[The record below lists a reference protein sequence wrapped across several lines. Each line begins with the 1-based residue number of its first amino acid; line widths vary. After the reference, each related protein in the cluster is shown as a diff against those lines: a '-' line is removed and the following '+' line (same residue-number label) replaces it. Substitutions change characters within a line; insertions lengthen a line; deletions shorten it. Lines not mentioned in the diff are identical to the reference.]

1 MAGHTPLTTRI
12 GPVRAGPR
20 RGPRTRRPP
29 LTRRGGPAA
38 RALVVHDGHG
48 DVVSVIRDVSNRP
61 HFNVRTHTRAR
72 APLAVSPRRA
82 QQPRPAQ
89 RRGRPRLAQEASS
102 VQEASPLAPP
112 SYLALEPRARRP
124 VREPPAPV
132 APAEPPAGG
141 PLPPTENEPQHP
153 GLDGWPLDVLSR
165 LIARDPQDII
175 LIAPDHLAPADLVDR
190 LDDALESTAAHPG
203 PACVLHRCRSLAD
216 LRARVAASPRAD
228 GSGRTA
234 VGAPDAAA
242 DQRTVGNGLAAAQRA
257 AAPRHVLV
265 VMDDDPVES
274 GLPRAARAT
283 ARDLGVPALIVLTAR
298 GWEELEDLG
307 GAPLLLPGTASVD
320 ARPCPGS
327 TEIMDYLRAAAR
339 RLEQYHEVT
348 IPEPTIAAAA
358 LADPPEGEQDQPRF
372 GEGLLDLWACRGAIL
387 GRPRILP
394 PQEDDARPETAA
406 PDVEQL
412 FAALSATVLGQ
423 EEACRAVAT
432 QVALG
437 ASGLRLVRDRPRSA
451 LLLAGG
457 TGTGKT
463 LLARTLA
470 EQVGSGPEPLIRV
483 DMGSLTSDHLG
494 SALLGSPPGY
504 VGSTSRGGWLTTRIE
519 ASPHAVL
526 LLDEVDK
533 ASPVLRDA
541 LLLELLGNGTLTD
554 YSGRTVDASGLHV
567 VLTANT
573 GAEALTRTTTG
584 FGDGHDRRHNAEAQ
598 VRRLLPPEVFNRL
611 DALVLMAGLDRP
623 RMAAVLDS
631 VLADLSQVVGAAG
644 YELEVGARVR
654 ERLLVEALTRPD
666 GARRLQRTVEQSL
679 AAPLLGRPTGSYRAV
694 VHDGAIAVDPR
705 IAVGPPGERA
715 APASS
720 R

>member
-1 MAGHTPLTTRI
+1 M
-12 GPVRAGPR
+12 
-20 RGPRTRRPP
+20 
-29 LTRRGGPAA
+29 
-38 RALVVHDGHG
+38 HDGHG
-48 DVVSVIRDVSNRP
+48 DVVSVICDVSNRP
-61 HFNVRTHTRAR
+61 HFNVHTHTRAR

-132 APAEPPAGG
+132 APTPPPAGG
-141 PLPPTENEPQHP
+141 PLPPTENEPRHP

-190 LDDALESTAAHPG
+190 LDDALESTAARTG
-203 PACVLHRCRSLAD
+203 PACVLHRCQSLAD
-216 LRARVAASPRAD
+216 LRARAAISPRAN
-228 GSGRTA
+228 GSGRTG
-234 VGAPDAAA
+234 VGAPDTAA
-242 DQRTVGNGLAAAQRA
+242 DQRTAVGWRTDQRA
-257 AAPRHVLV
+257 AAPRHGLV
-265 VMDDDPVES
+265 VLDDDPVET
-274 GLPRAARAT
+274 GQTRAARAA
-283 ARDLGVPALIVLTAR
+283 ARDLGVPALIVLTGR

-307 GAPLLLPGTASVD
+307 GASLLLPGTVAVD
-320 ARPCPGS
+320 ARPSPGS
-327 TEIMDYLRAAAR
+327 AEILDYLRAAAR

-358 LADPPEGEQDQPRF
+358 SAVPSEGEQDQPRF

-394 PQEDDARPETAA
+394 PQADDARPEAA
-406 PDVEQL
+406 GPDVEQL
-412 FAALSATVLGQ
+412 FTALSSTVLGQ

-437 ASGLRLVRDRPRSA
+437 ASGLRLVRNRPRSA

-470 EQVGSGPEPLIRV
+470 EQVGRGPEPLIRV

-573 GAEALTRTTTG
+573 GAEALTRTAIG

-623 RMAAVLDS
+623 RMSAVLDS

-654 ERLLVEALTRPD
+654 EQLLAEALTRPD

-679 AAPLLGRPTGSYRAV
+679 AAPLLGRSAGNYRAV
-694 VHDGAIAVDPR
+694 VHDGAIVVDPR
-705 IAVGPPGERA
+705 IAVGTPEERA

>member
-1 MAGHTPLTTRI
+1 MASHGRAHPLDDSNR
-12 GPVRAGPR
+12 PR
-20 RGPRTRRPP
+20 P
-29 LTRRGGPAA
+29 GGSAA
-38 RALVVHDGHG
+38 RALVAYDGHG

-61 HFNVRTHTRAR
+61 HFNVHTHAR

-82 QQPRPAQ
+82 RQPRPAQ
-89 RRGRPRLAQEASS
+89 RRGRPRPA
-102 VQEASPLAPP
+102 QEASPLAPP

-124 VREPPAPV
+124 VREPPAPA
-132 APAEPPAGG
+132 APAAPPAGG
-141 PLPPTENEPQHP
+141 PPPTENKSRHP

-216 LRARVAASPRAD
+216 LRARAAGD

-234 VGAPDAAA
+234 VGAPD
-242 DQRTVGNGLAAAQRA
+242 TAAAQRA

-274 GLPRAARAT
+274 GLPRAARAA
-283 ARDLGVPALIVLTAR
+283 ARDLGVPALIVLTGR

-307 GAPLLLPGTASVD
+307 GASLLLPGTVAVD
-320 ARPCPGS
+320 ARPSPGS
-327 TEIMDYLRAAAR
+327 AEILEYLRAAAR

-358 LADPPEGEQDQPRF
+358 SAIPSEGEQDQPRF

-394 PQEDDARPETAA
+394 PQADDARPETAG

-412 FAALSATVLGQ
+412 FTALSSTVLGQ

-437 ASGLRLVRDRPRSA
+437 ASGLRLVRNRPRSA
-451 LLLAGG
+451 LLLAGS

-470 EQVGSGPEPLIRV
+470 EQVGRGPEPLIRV

-573 GAEALTRTTTG
+573 GAEALTRTATG

-623 RMAAVLDS
+623 RMSAVLDS

-644 YELEVGARVR
+644 YELEVGVQVR
-654 ERLLVEALTRPD
+654 ERLLAEALTRPD

-679 AAPLLGRPTGSYRAV
+679 AAPLLGRPAGAYRAI
-694 VHDGAIAVDPR
+694 VHDDAIAVSPPEDPS
-705 IAVGPPGERA
+705 APAKPSAPADPSASSAPAAPPAQTLARTRRRSTRRGRA
-715 APASS
+715 APRRRRRLAEE
-720 R
+720 

>member
-1 MAGHTPLTTRI
+1 M
-12 GPVRAGPR
+12 
-20 RGPRTRRPP
+20 
-29 LTRRGGPAA
+29 
-38 RALVVHDGHG
+38 HDGHG
-48 DVVSVIRDVSNRP
+48 DVVSVIHDVSNRP
-61 HFNVRTHTRAR
+61 HFNVHTHAR

-82 QQPRPAQ
+82 QP
-89 RRGRPRLAQEASS
+89 PRLAQRWERQRPAQESS
-102 VQEASPLAPP
+102 LAQKSFPLAPP
-112 SYLALEPRARRP
+112 SYLAQEPRTRP
-124 VREPPAPV
+124 VREPPAT
-132 APAEPPAGG
+132 AAPPAGG
-141 PLPPTENEPQHP
+141 PPPTENKSRHP

-190 LDDALESTAAHPG
+190 LDDALKSAAAHPG

-216 LRARVAASPRAD
+216 LRARAAGD

-234 VGAPDAAA
+234 VGAPD
-242 DQRTVGNGLAAAQRA
+242 TAAAQRA

-274 GLPRAARAT
+274 GLPRAARAA
-283 ARDLGVPALIVLTAR
+283 ARDLGVPALIVLTGR

-307 GAPLLLPGTASVD
+307 GASLLLPGTVAVD
-320 ARPCPGS
+320 ARPSPGS
-327 TEIMDYLRAAAR
+327 AEILEYLRAAAR

-358 LADPPEGEQDQPRF
+358 SAVPSEGEQDQPRF

-394 PQEDDARPETAA
+394 PQTDDARPETAG

-412 FAALSATVLGQ
+412 FTALSSTVLGQ

-437 ASGLRLVRDRPRSA
+437 ASGLRLVRNRPRSA

-470 EQVGSGPEPLIRV
+470 EQVGRGPEPLIRV

-573 GAEALTRTTTG
+573 GAKALTRTATG

-623 RMAAVLDS
+623 RMSALLDS

-644 YELEVGARVR
+644 YELEVGVQVR
-654 ERLLVEALTRPD
+654 ERLLAEALTRPD

-679 AAPLLGRPTGSYRAV
+679 AAPLLGRPAGSYRAV

>member
-1 MAGHTPLTTRI
+1 MGEAAPCAGVI
-12 GPVRAGPR
+12 PR
-20 RGPRTRRPP
+20 EK
-29 LTRRGGPAA
+29 
-38 RALVVHDGHG
+38 
-48 DVVSVIRDVSNRP
+48 S
-61 HFNVRTHTRAR
+61 F
-72 APLAVSPRRA
+72 
-82 QQPRPAQ
+82 
-89 RRGRPRLAQEASS
+89 
-102 VQEASPLAPP
+102 PLAPP

-132 APAEPPAGG
+132 APAAPTAGG
-141 PLPPTENEPQHP
+141 PLPPAENESRHP

-216 LRARVAASPRAD
+216 LRARVATSPRAA

-234 VGAPDAAA
+234 VGAPD
-242 DQRTVGNGLAAAQRA
+242 TAAAQRA

-265 VMDDDPVES
+265 VMDDESVES
-274 GLPRAARAT
+274 GLPRAARAA
-283 ARDLGVPALIVLTAR
+283 ARDLGVPALIVLTGR

-307 GAPLLLPGTASVD
+307 GASLLLPGTVAVD
-320 ARPCPGS
+320 ARPSPGS
-327 TEIMDYLRAAAR
+327 AEILEYLRAAAR

-358 LADPPEGEQDQPRF
+358 SAVPSEGEQDQPRF

-394 PQEDDARPETAA
+394 PQTDDARPETAG

-412 FAALSATVLGQ
+412 FTALSSTVLGQ

-437 ASGLRLVRDRPRSA
+437 ASGLRLVRNRPRSA

-470 EQVGSGPEPLIRV
+470 EQVGRGPEPLIRV

-573 GAEALTRTTTG
+573 GAKALTRTATG

-623 RMAAVLDS
+623 RMSALLDS

-644 YELEVGARVR
+644 YELEVGVQVR
-654 ERLLVEALTRPD
+654 ERLLAEALTRPD

>member
-1 MAGHTPLTTRI
+1 M
-12 GPVRAGPR
+12 
-20 RGPRTRRPP
+20 
-29 LTRRGGPAA
+29 
-38 RALVVHDGHG
+38 
-48 DVVSVIRDVSNRP
+48 SVIRDVSNRP
-61 HFNVRTHTRAR
+61 HFNVHTHTRAR

-190 LDDALESTAAHPG
+190 LDDALESTAARTG
-203 PACVLHRCRSLAD
+203 PACVLHRCQSLAD
-216 LRARVAASPRAD
+216 LRARAAISPRAN
-228 GSGRTA
+228 GSGRTG
-234 VGAPDAAA
+234 VGAPDTAA
-242 DQRTVGNGLAAAQRA
+242 DQRTAVGWRTDQRA

-274 GLPRAARAT
+274 GLPRAARAA
-283 ARDLGVPALIVLTAR
+283 ARDLGVPALIVLTGR

-307 GAPLLLPGTASVD
+307 GASLLLPGTVAVD
-320 ARPCPGS
+320 ARPSPGS
-327 TEIMDYLRAAAR
+327 AEILDYLRAAAR

-358 LADPPEGEQDQPRF
+358 SAVPSEGEQDQPRF

-394 PQEDDARPETAA
+394 PQADDARPETAG

-412 FAALSATVLGQ
+412 FTALSSTVLGQ

-437 ASGLRLVRDRPRSA
+437 ASGLRLVRNRPRSA

-470 EQVGSGPEPLIRV
+470 EQVGRGPEPLIRV

-573 GAEALTRTTTG
+573 GAEALTRTATG

>member
-1 MAGHTPLTTRI
+1 M
-12 GPVRAGPR
+12 
-20 RGPRTRRPP
+20 
-29 LTRRGGPAA
+29 
-38 RALVVHDGHG
+38 
-48 DVVSVIRDVSNRP
+48 SVICDVSNRP
-61 HFNVRTHTRAR
+61 HFNVHTHTRAR

-132 APAEPPAGG
+132 APTPPPAGG
-141 PLPPTENEPQHP
+141 PLPPTENEPRHP

-190 LDDALESTAAHPG
+190 LDDALESTAARTG
-203 PACVLHRCRSLAD
+203 PACVLHRCQSLAD
-216 LRARVAASPRAD
+216 LRARAAISPRAN
-228 GSGRTA
+228 GSGRTG
-234 VGAPDAAA
+234 VGAPDTAA
-242 DQRTVGNGLAAAQRA
+242 DQRTAVGWRTDQRT

-274 GLPRAARAT
+274 GLPRAARAA
-283 ARDLGVPALIVLTAR
+283 ARDLGVPALIVLTGR

-307 GAPLLLPGTASVD
+307 GASLLLPGTVAVD
-320 ARPCPGS
+320 ARPSPGS
-327 TEIMDYLRAAAR
+327 AEILDYLRAAAR

-358 LADPPEGEQDQPRF
+358 SAVPSEGEQDQPRF

-394 PQEDDARPETAA
+394 PQADDARPEAA
-406 PDVEQL
+406 GPDVEQL
-412 FAALSATVLGQ
+412 FTALSSTVLGQ

-437 ASGLRLVRDRPRSA
+437 ASGLRLVRNRPRSA

-470 EQVGSGPEPLIRV
+470 EQVGRGPEPLIRV
-483 DMGSLTSDHLG
+483 DMGPLTSDHLG

-623 RMAAVLDS
+623 RMSAVLDS

-654 ERLLVEALTRPD
+654 EQLLAEALTRPD

-679 AAPLLGRPTGSYRAV
+679 AAPLLGRSAGNYRAV
-694 VHDGAIAVDPR
+694 VHDGAIVVDPR
-705 IAVGPPGERA
+705 IAVGTPEERA

>member
-1 MAGHTPLTTRI
+1 M
-12 GPVRAGPR
+12 
-20 RGPRTRRPP
+20 
-29 LTRRGGPAA
+29 
-38 RALVVHDGHG
+38 
-48 DVVSVIRDVSNRP
+48 SVIHDVSNRP
-61 HFNVRTHTRAR
+61 HFNVHTHAR

-82 QQPRPAQ
+82 QP
-89 RRGRPRLAQEASS
+89 PRLAQRWERQRPAQESS
-102 VQEASPLAPP
+102 LAQKSFPLAPP
-112 SYLALEPRARRP
+112 SYLAQEPRTRP
-124 VREPPAPV
+124 VREPPAT
-132 APAEPPAGG
+132 AAPPAGG
-141 PLPPTENEPQHP
+141 PPPTENKSRHP

-190 LDDALESTAAHPG
+190 LDDALKSAAAHPG

-216 LRARVAASPRAD
+216 LRARAAGD

-234 VGAPDAAA
+234 VGAPD
-242 DQRTVGNGLAAAQRA
+242 TAAAQRA

-274 GLPRAARAT
+274 GLPRAARAA
-283 ARDLGVPALIVLTAR
+283 ARDLGVPALIVLTGR

-307 GAPLLLPGTASVD
+307 GASLLLPGTVAVD
-320 ARPCPGS
+320 ARPSPGS
-327 TEIMDYLRAAAR
+327 AEILEYLRAAAR

-358 LADPPEGEQDQPRF
+358 SAVPSEGEQDQPRF

-394 PQEDDARPETAA
+394 PQTDDARPETAG

-412 FAALSATVLGQ
+412 FTALSSTVLGQ

-437 ASGLRLVRDRPRSA
+437 ASGLRLVRNRPRSA

-470 EQVGSGPEPLIRV
+470 EQVGRGPEPLIRV

-573 GAEALTRTTTG
+573 GAKALTRTATG

-623 RMAAVLDS
+623 RMSALLDS

-644 YELEVGARVR
+644 YELEVGVQVR
-654 ERLLVEALTRPD
+654 ERLLAEALTRPD

-679 AAPLLGRPTGSYRAV
+679 AAPLLGRPAGSYRAV

>member
-1 MAGHTPLTTRI
+1 M
-12 GPVRAGPR
+12 
-20 RGPRTRRPP
+20 
-29 LTRRGGPAA
+29 
-38 RALVVHDGHG
+38 HDGHG

-61 HFNVRTHTRAR
+61 HFNVHTRTHTRAR

-89 RRGRPRLAQEASS
+89 RRGRPRLAQKASS

-132 APAEPPAGG
+132 APAAPPAGG
-141 PLPPTENEPQHP
+141 PLPPAENESRHP

-190 LDDALESTAAHPG
+190 LDDALKSTAAHPG

-216 LRARVAASPRAD
+216 LRARASIGP
-228 GSGRTA
+228 GTA
-234 VGAPDAAA
+234 GDV
-242 DQRTVGNGLAAAQRA
+242 RA

-274 GLPRAARAT
+274 GLPRAARAA
-283 ARDLGVPALIVLTAR
+283 ARDLGVPALIVLTGR

-307 GAPLLLPGTASVD
+307 GASLLLPGTVAVD
-320 ARPCPGS
+320 ARPSPGS
-327 TEIMDYLRAAAR
+327 AEILEYLRAAAR

-358 LADPPEGEQDQPRF
+358 SAVPPEGEQDQPRF

-394 PQEDDARPETAA
+394 PQADDARPETAG

-412 FAALSATVLGQ
+412 FTALSSTVLGQ

-437 ASGLRLVRDRPRSA
+437 ASGLRLVRNRPRSA

-470 EQVGSGPEPLIRV
+470 EQVGRGPEPLIRV

-573 GAEALTRTTTG
+573 GAEALTRTAAG

-623 RMAAVLDS
+623 RMAAVLGS
-631 VLADLSQVVGAAG
+631 VLAELSQVVGAAG

-654 ERLLVEALTRPD
+654 ERLLAEALTRPD

-679 AAPLLGRPTGSYRAV
+679 AAPLLGRPAGSYRAV

-705 IAVGPPGERA
+705 IAVGSPGERA

>member
-1 MAGHTPLTTRI
+1 M
-12 GPVRAGPR
+12 
-20 RGPRTRRPP
+20 
-29 LTRRGGPAA
+29 
-38 RALVVHDGHG
+38 HDGHG
-48 DVVSVIRDVSNRP
+48 DVVSVIYSVSNRL
-61 HFNVRTHTRAR
+61 HFNNVHTYARVR

-82 QQPRPAQ
+82 QP
-89 RRGRPRLAQEASS
+89 PRLAQRWERQRPAQESS
-102 VQEASPLAPP
+102 LAQKSFPLAPP
-112 SYLALEPRARRP
+112 SYLAQEPRTRP
-124 VREPPAPV
+124 VREPPAT
-132 APAEPPAGG
+132 AAPPAGG
-141 PLPPTENEPQHP
+141 PPPTENKSRHP

-190 LDDALESTAAHPG
+190 LDDALKSAAAHPG

-216 LRARVAASPRAD
+216 LRARAAGD

-274 GLPRAARAT
+274 GLPRAARAA
-283 ARDLGVPALIVLTAR
+283 ARDLGVPALIVLTGR

-307 GAPLLLPGTASVD
+307 GASLLLPGTVAVD
-320 ARPCPGS
+320 ARPSPGS
-327 TEIMDYLRAAAR
+327 AEILEYLRAAAR

-358 LADPPEGEQDQPRF
+358 SAVPSEGEQDQPRF

-394 PQEDDARPETAA
+394 PQTDDARPETAG

-412 FAALSATVLGQ
+412 FTALSSTVLGQ

-437 ASGLRLVRDRPRSA
+437 ASGLRLVRNRPRSA

-470 EQVGSGPEPLIRV
+470 EQVGRGPEPLIRV

-573 GAEALTRTTTG
+573 GAKALTRTATG

-623 RMAAVLDS
+623 RMSALLDS

>member
-1 MAGHTPLTTRI
+1 MVWHRMAGHTPLTTRTAPS
-12 GPVRAGPR
+12 GRDPAGRAPR
-20 RGPRTRRPP
+20 R
-29 LTRRGGPAA
+29 A
-38 RALVVHDGHG
+38 ALVVHDGHG
-48 DVVSVIRDVSNRP
+48 DVVSVIYSVSNRL
-61 HFNVRTHTRAR
+61 HFNNVHTYARVR

-82 QQPRPAQ
+82 QPPR
-89 RRGRPRLAQEASS
+89 
-102 VQEASPLAPP
+102 LAPP
-112 SYLALEPRARRP
+112 SYLMQGSRAQKP
-124 VREPPAPV
+124 VREPPATP
-132 APAEPPAGG
+132 APCAGA
-141 PLPPTENEPQHP
+141 PLPPENQSRHP
-153 GLDGWPLDVLSR
+153 DLDGWPLEVLSR
-165 LIARDPQDII
+165 LIARDPQDTI
-175 LIAPDHLAPADLVDR
+175 LITPDHLAPDDLIDR
-190 LDDALESTAAHPG
+190 LDDALENTAPPADRPAHR
-203 PACVLHRCRSLAD
+203 ACVLHRCRSLTD
-216 LRARVAASPRAD
+216 LRARAED
-228 GSGRTA
+228 GLP
-234 VGAPDAAA
+234 PD
-242 DQRTVGNGLAAAQRA
+242 DR
-257 AAPRHVLV
+257 RHVLV

-327 TEIMDYLRAAAR
+327 TEIMDYLRTAAR

-348 IPEPTIAAAA
+348 IPESTIAAAA

-394 PQEDDARPETAA
+394 PQADDARPETTA

-412 FAALSATVLGQ
+412 FTALSATVLGQ

-470 EQVGSGPEPLIRV
+470 EQVGRGPEPLIRV

-631 VLADLSQVVGAAG
+631 VLADLSRVAGAAG

-654 ERLLVEALTRPD
+654 ERLLAEALTRPD
-666 GARRLQRTVEQSL
+666 GARRLQRTVEQAL
-679 AAPLLGRPTGSYRAV
+679 AAPLLGRPAGAYRAI
-694 VHDGAIAVDPR
+694 VHDGAIAVGPGSAVSPGSAVDPR
-705 IAVGPPGERA
+705 SAVSPPEDPSAPAKPSAPADPSASSAPAAPPAQTLARTRRRSTRRGRA
-715 APASS
+715 APRRRRRLAEE
-720 R
+720 

>member
-1 MAGHTPLTTRI
+1 M
-12 GPVRAGPR
+12 
-20 RGPRTRRPP
+20 
-29 LTRRGGPAA
+29 
-38 RALVVHDGHG
+38 
-48 DVVSVIRDVSNRP
+48 
-61 HFNVRTHTRAR
+61 
-72 APLAVSPRRA
+72 
-82 QQPRPAQ
+82 
-89 RRGRPRLAQEASS
+89 
-102 VQEASPLAPP
+102 QEASPLAPP

-132 APAEPPAGG
+132 APTPPPAGG
-141 PLPPTENEPQHP
+141 PLPPAENEPRHP

-190 LDDALESTAAHPG
+190 LDDALKSTAARPG
-203 PACVLHRCRSLAD
+203 PVCVLHRCRSLAD
-216 LRARVAASPRAD
+216 LRARADIGPSAAAGGDGPPAASD
-228 GSGRTA
+228 GHTA
-234 VGAPDAAA
+234 VGAPDNDGSAP
-242 DQRTVGNGLAAAQRA
+242 DN

-274 GLPRAARAT
+274 GLPRAARAA
-283 ARDLGVPALIVLTAR
+283 ARDLGVPALIVLTGR

-307 GAPLLLPGTASVD
+307 GASLLLPGTVAVD
-320 ARPCPGS
+320 ARPSPGS
-327 TEIMDYLRAAAR
+327 AEILEYLRAAAR

-358 LADPPEGEQDQPRF
+358 AAVPSEGEQDQPRF

-387 GRPRILP
+387 GRPHILP
-394 PQEDDARPETAA
+394 PQADDARPETAGL
-406 PDVEQL
+406 DVEQL
-412 FAALSATVLGQ
+412 FTALSSTVLGQ

-437 ASGLRLVRDRPRSA
+437 ASGLRLVRNRPRSA

-470 EQVGSGPEPLIRV
+470 EQVGRGPEPLIRV

-519 ASPHAVL
+519 ASPRAVL

-573 GAEALTRTTTG
+573 GAEALTRTATG

-623 RMAAVLDS
+623 RMSAVLDS

-654 ERLLVEALTRPD
+654 ERLLAEALTRPD

-679 AAPLLGRPTGSYRAV
+679 AAPLLGRPAGSYRAV

>member
-1 MAGHTPLTTRI
+1 M
-12 GPVRAGPR
+12 
-20 RGPRTRRPP
+20 
-29 LTRRGGPAA
+29 
-38 RALVVHDGHG
+38 
-48 DVVSVIRDVSNRP
+48 
-61 HFNVRTHTRAR
+61 
-72 APLAVSPRRA
+72 
-82 QQPRPAQ
+82 
-89 RRGRPRLAQEASS
+89 
-102 VQEASPLAPP
+102 QEASPLAPP

-132 APAEPPAGG
+132 APAAPPAGG
-141 PLPPTENEPQHP
+141 PLPPAENESRHP

-175 LIAPDHLAPADLVDR
+175 LIAPDHLAPTDLVDR

-216 LRARVAASPRAD
+216 LRARADIGPRAA

-234 VGAPDAAA
+234 VGAPNAAA
-242 DQRTVGNGLAAAQRA
+242 DQRTVGNGRAAAQRA

-274 GLPRAARAT
+274 GLPRAARAA
-283 ARDLGVPALIVLTAR
+283 ARDLGVPALIVLTGR
-298 GWEELEDLG
+298 GW
-307 GAPLLLPGTASVD
+307 
-320 ARPCPGS
+320 
-327 TEIMDYLRAAAR
+327 
-339 RLEQYHEVT
+339 
-348 IPEPTIAAAA
+348 
-358 LADPPEGEQDQPRF
+358 EGEQDQPRF

-394 PQEDDARPETAA
+394 PQADDARPETAG

-412 FAALSATVLGQ
+412 FTALSSTVLGQ

-437 ASGLRLVRDRPRSA
+437 ASGLRLVRNRPRSA

-470 EQVGSGPEPLIRV
+470 EQVGRGPEPLIRV

-519 ASPHAVL
+519 ASPRAVL

-573 GAEALTRTTTG
+573 GAEALTRTAAG

-623 RMAAVLDS
+623 RMAAVLSS
-631 VLADLSQVVGAAG
+631 VLAELSQVVGAAG

-654 ERLLVEALTRPD
+654 ERLLAEALTRPD

-679 AAPLLGRPTGSYRAV
+679 AAPLLGRPAGSYRAV

>member
-1 MAGHTPLTTRI
+1 MGQVHLLDDSNRLPPGR
-12 GPVRAGPR
+12 VRGAGPGLGGR
-20 RGPRTRRPP
+20 RSPRQDR
-29 LTRRGGPAA
+29 PAA

-48 DVVSVIRDVSNRP
+48 DVVSVIHDVSNRP
-61 HFNVRTHTRAR
+61 HFNAH

-82 QQPRPAQ
+82 QP
-89 RRGRPRLAQEASS
+89 PRLAQRWERQRPAQESS
-102 VQEASPLAPP
+102 LAQKSFPLAPP
-112 SYLALEPRARRP
+112 SYLAQEPRTRP
-124 VREPPAPV
+124 VREPPAT
-132 APAEPPAGG
+132 AAPPAGG
-141 PLPPTENEPQHP
+141 PPPTENKSRHP

-190 LDDALESTAAHPG
+190 LDDALKSAAAHPG

-216 LRARVAASPRAD
+216 LRARAAGD

-234 VGAPDAAA
+234 VGAPD
-242 DQRTVGNGLAAAQRA
+242 TAAAQRA

-265 VMDDDPVES
+265 VMDDEPVES
-274 GLPRAARAT
+274 GLPRAARAA
-283 ARDLGVPALIVLTAR
+283 ARDLGVPALIVLTGR

-307 GAPLLLPGTASVD
+307 GASLLLPGTVAVD
-320 ARPCPGS
+320 ARPSPGS
-327 TEIMDYLRAAAR
+327 AEILEYLRAAAR

-358 LADPPEGEQDQPRF
+358 SAVPPEGEQDQPRF

-394 PQEDDARPETAA
+394 PQADDARPEAA
-406 PDVEQL
+406 GPDVEQL
-412 FAALSATVLGQ
+412 FTALSSTVLGQ

-437 ASGLRLVRDRPRSA
+437 ASGLRLVRNRPRSA

-470 EQVGSGPEPLIRV
+470 EQVGRGPEPLIRV

-573 GAEALTRTTTG
+573 GAEALTRTATG

-623 RMAAVLDS
+623 RMSALLDS

-644 YELEVGARVR
+644 YELEVGVQVR
-654 ERLLVEALTRPD
+654 ERLLAEALTRPD

-679 AAPLLGRPTGSYRAV
+679 AAPLLGRPAGSYRAV

>member
-1 MAGHTPLTTRI
+1 M
-12 GPVRAGPR
+12 
-20 RGPRTRRPP
+20 
-29 LTRRGGPAA
+29 
-38 RALVVHDGHG
+38 HDGHG
-48 DVVSVIRDVSNRP
+48 DVVSVIRDVSNRL
-61 HFNVRTHTRAR
+61 HFNVHTHARAR

-89 RRGRPRLAQEASS
+89 RRGRPRLAQKASS
-102 VQEASPLAPP
+102 AQEASPLAPS

-132 APAEPPAGG
+132 APAAPPAGG
-141 PLPPTENEPQHP
+141 PLPPAENESRHP

-190 LDDALESTAAHPG
+190 LDDTLKSTAARPG

-216 LRARVAASPRAD
+216 LRARADIGPGATGDGRAAGNTPD
-228 GSGRTA
+228 TA
-234 VGAPDAAA
+234 VGAP
-242 DQRTVGNGLAAAQRA
+242 GA

-265 VMDDDPVES
+265 VMDDDPIES
-274 GLPRAARAT
+274 GLPRAARAA
-283 ARDLGVPALIVLTAR
+283 ARDLGVPALIVLTGR

-307 GAPLLLPGTASVD
+307 GASLLLPGTVAVD
-320 ARPCPGS
+320 ARPSPGS
-327 TEIMDYLRAAAR
+327 AEILEYLRAAAR

-358 LADPPEGEQDQPRF
+358 SAVPSEGEQDQPRF

-394 PQEDDARPETAA
+394 PQEDDARPETAG

-412 FAALSATVLGQ
+412 FTALSSTVLGQ

-437 ASGLRLVRDRPRSA
+437 ASGLRLVRNRPRSA

-470 EQVGSGPEPLIRV
+470 EQVGRGPEPLIRV

-519 ASPHAVL
+519 ASPRAVL

-573 GAEALTRTTTG
+573 GAEALTRTATG

-623 RMAAVLDS
+623 RMSAVLDS

-644 YELEVGARVR
+644 YELEVAARVR

-666 GARRLQRTVEQSL
+666 GARRLQRAVEQSL
-679 AAPLLGRPTGSYRAV
+679 AAPLLGRPAGSYRAV

-715 APASS
+715 APTSS

>member
-1 MAGHTPLTTRI
+1 M
-12 GPVRAGPR
+12 
-20 RGPRTRRPP
+20 
-29 LTRRGGPAA
+29 
-38 RALVVHDGHG
+38 
-48 DVVSVIRDVSNRP
+48 SVIHDVSNRP
-61 HFNVRTHTRAR
+61 HFNVHTHAR

-82 QQPRPAQ
+82 QP
-89 RRGRPRLAQEASS
+89 PRLAQRWERQRPAQESS
-102 VQEASPLAPP
+102 LAQKSFPLAPP
-112 SYLALEPRARRP
+112 SYLAQEPRTRP
-124 VREPPAPV
+124 VREPPAT
-132 APAEPPAGG
+132 AAPPAGG
-141 PLPPTENEPQHP
+141 PPPTENKSRHP

-190 LDDALESTAAHPG
+190 LDDALKSAAAHPG

-216 LRARVAASPRAD
+216 LRARAAGD

-234 VGAPDAAA
+234 VGAPD
-242 DQRTVGNGLAAAQRA
+242 TAAAQRA

-274 GLPRAARAT
+274 GLPRAARAA
-283 ARDLGVPALIVLTAR
+283 ARDLGVPALIVLTGR

-307 GAPLLLPGTASVD
+307 GASLLLPGTVAVD
-320 ARPCPGS
+320 ARPSPGS
-327 TEIMDYLRAAAR
+327 AEILEYLRAAAR

-358 LADPPEGEQDQPRF
+358 SAVPSEGEQDQPRF

-394 PQEDDARPETAA
+394 PQTDDARPETAG

-412 FAALSATVLGQ
+412 FTALSSTVLGQ

-437 ASGLRLVRDRPRSA
+437 ASGLRLVRNRPRSA

-470 EQVGSGPEPLIRV
+470 EQVGRGPEPLIRV

-573 GAEALTRTTTG
+573 GAKALTRTATG
-584 FGDGHDRRHNAEAQ
+584 FGDGHDRRHKAEAQ

-623 RMAAVLDS
+623 RMSALLDS

-644 YELEVGARVR
+644 YELEVGVQVR
-654 ERLLVEALTRPD
+654 ERLLAEALTRPD

-679 AAPLLGRPTGSYRAV
+679 AAPLLGRPAGSYRAV

>member
-1 MAGHTPLTTRI
+1 M
-12 GPVRAGPR
+12 
-20 RGPRTRRPP
+20 
-29 LTRRGGPAA
+29 
-38 RALVVHDGHG
+38 
-48 DVVSVIRDVSNRP
+48 
-61 HFNVRTHTRAR
+61 
-72 APLAVSPRRA
+72 
-82 QQPRPAQ
+82 
-89 RRGRPRLAQEASS
+89 
-102 VQEASPLAPP
+102 QEASPLAPP
-112 SYLALEPRARRP
+112 SYLAPEPRAQKP
-124 VREPPAPV
+124 MREPPAPA
-132 APAEPPAGG
+132 APAPPPAGG
-141 PLPPTENEPQHP
+141 PLPPSENESRHP

-175 LIAPDHLAPADLVDR
+175 LIAPDHLASADLVDR
-190 LDDALESTAAHPG
+190 LDDALESTAARTG
-203 PACVLHRCRSLAD
+203 PACVLHRCQSLAD
-216 LRARVAASPRAD
+216 LRARAASSPRAD
-228 GSGRTA
+228 GSGRTG
-234 VGAPDAAA
+234 VGAPDTAA
-242 DQRTVGNGLAAAQRA
+242 DQRTAAGRRTDQRT
-257 AAPRHVLV
+257 AAPRDVLV

-274 GLPRAARAT
+274 GLPRAARAA
-283 ARDLGVPALIVLTAR
+283 ARDLGVPALIVLTGR

-307 GAPLLLPGTASVD
+307 GASLLLPGTVAVD
-320 ARPCPGS
+320 ARPSPGS
-327 TEIMDYLRAAAR
+327 AEILDYLRAAAR

-358 LADPPEGEQDQPRF
+358 SAVPPEGEQDQPRF

-394 PQEDDARPETAA
+394 PQADDARPKTAG

-412 FAALSATVLGQ
+412 FTALSSTVLGQ

-437 ASGLRLVRDRPRSA
+437 ASGLRLVRNRPRSA

-470 EQVGSGPEPLIRV
+470 EQVGRGPEPLIRV

-573 GAEALTRTTTG
+573 GAEALTRTATG

-654 ERLLVEALTRPD
+654 ERLLAEALTRPD

-679 AAPLLGRPTGSYRAV
+679 AAPLLGRPAGSYRAV

-715 APASS
+715 APVSS

>member
-1 MAGHTPLTTRI
+1 M
-12 GPVRAGPR
+12 
-20 RGPRTRRPP
+20 
-29 LTRRGGPAA
+29 
-38 RALVVHDGHG
+38 
-48 DVVSVIRDVSNRP
+48 SVIRDVSNRP
-61 HFNVRTHTRAR
+61 HFNVHTHTRAR

-89 RRGRPRLAQEASS
+89 RRGRPRLAQKASS

-132 APAEPPAGG
+132 APAAPPAGG
-141 PLPPTENEPQHP
+141 PLPPAENESRHP

-175 LIAPDHLAPADLVDR
+175 LIAPDHLAPTDLVDR

-216 LRARVAASPRAD
+216 LRTRADIGPRAD

-242 DQRTVGNGLAAAQRA
+242 DQRTVGNGRAAAQRA

-274 GLPRAARAT
+274 GLPRAARAA
-283 ARDLGVPALIVLTAR
+283 ARDLGVPALIVLTGR

-307 GAPLLLPGTASVD
+307 GASLLLPGTVAVD
-320 ARPCPGS
+320 ARPSPGS
-327 TEIMDYLRAAAR
+327 AEILEYLRAAAR

-358 LADPPEGEQDQPRF
+358 SAVPSEGEQDQPRF

-394 PQEDDARPETAA
+394 PQADDARPETAG

-412 FAALSATVLGQ
+412 FTALSSTVLGQ

-437 ASGLRLVRDRPRSA
+437 ASGLRLVRNRPRSA

-470 EQVGSGPEPLIRV
+470 EQVGRGPELLIRV

-573 GAEALTRTTTG
+573 GAEALTRTATG

-598 VRRLLPPEVFNRL
+598 VRRFLPPEVFNRL

-623 RMAAVLDS
+623 RMSAVLDS

-644 YELEVGARVR
+644 YELEVGVQVR
-654 ERLLVEALTRPD
+654 ERLLAEALTRPD

-679 AAPLLGRPTGSYRAV
+679 AAPLLGRPAGAYRAI
-694 VHDGAIAVDPR
+694 VHDDAIAVSPPEDPS
-705 IAVGPPGERA
+705 APAKPSAPADPSASSAPAAPPAQTLARTRRRSTRRGRA
-715 APASS
+715 APRRHRRLAEE
-720 R
+720 

>member
-1 MAGHTPLTTRI
+1 M
-12 GPVRAGPR
+12 
-20 RGPRTRRPP
+20 
-29 LTRRGGPAA
+29 
-38 RALVVHDGHG
+38 HDGHG
-48 DVVSVIRDVSNRP
+48 DVVSVIYSVSNRL
-61 HFNVRTHTRAR
+61 HFNNVHTYARVR

-82 QQPRPAQ
+82 QP
-89 RRGRPRLAQEASS
+89 PRLAS
-102 VQEASPLAPP
+102 P
-112 SYLALEPRARRP
+112 SYLMQGSRAQKP
-124 VREPPAPV
+124 VREPPATP
-132 APAEPPAGG
+132 APCAGA
-141 PLPPTENEPQHP
+141 PLPPENQSRHP
-153 GLDGWPLDVLSR
+153 DLDGWPLEVLSR
-165 LIARDPQDII
+165 LIARDPQDTI
-175 LIAPDHLAPADLVDR
+175 LITPDHLAPDDLIDR
-190 LDDALESTAAHPG
+190 LDDALENTAPPADRPANRPAHR
-203 PACVLHRCRSLAD
+203 ACVLHRCRSLTD
-216 LRARVAASPRAD
+216 LRARAED
-228 GSGRTA
+228 GLP
-234 VGAPDAAA
+234 PD
-242 DQRTVGNGLAAAQRA
+242 DR
-257 AAPRHVLV
+257 RHVLV

-327 TEIMDYLRAAAR
+327 TEIMDYLRTAAR

-348 IPEPTIAAAA
+348 IPESTIAAAA

-470 EQVGSGPEPLIRV
+470 EQVGRGPEPLIRV

-519 ASPHAVL
+519 ASPRAVL

-631 VLADLSQVVGAAG
+631 VLADLSRVAGAAG

-654 ERLLVEALTRPD
+654 ERLLAEALTRPD
-666 GARRLQRTVEQSL
+666 GARRLQRTVEQAL
-679 AAPLLGRPTGSYRAV
+679 AAPLLGRPAGAYRAI
-694 VHDGAIAVDPR
+694 VHDGAIAVGPGSAVSPGSAVDPR
-705 IAVGPPGERA
+705 SAVSPPEDPSAPAKPSAPADPSASSAPAAPPAQTLARTRRRSTRRGRA
-715 APASS
+715 APRRRRRLAEE
-720 R
+720 

>member
-1 MAGHTPLTTRI
+1 MGEAAPCAGVI
-12 GPVRAGPR
+12 PR
-20 RGPRTRRPP
+20 EK
-29 LTRRGGPAA
+29 
-38 RALVVHDGHG
+38 
-48 DVVSVIRDVSNRP
+48 S
-61 HFNVRTHTRAR
+61 F
-72 APLAVSPRRA
+72 
-82 QQPRPAQ
+82 
-89 RRGRPRLAQEASS
+89 
-102 VQEASPLAPP
+102 PLAPP

-132 APAEPPAGG
+132 ALAAPPAGG
-141 PLPPTENEPQHP
+141 PLPPAENESRHP
-153 GLDGWPLDVLSR
+153 GLDGWLLDVLSR

-190 LDDALESTAAHPG
+190 LDDALKSAAAHPG

-216 LRARVAASPRAD
+216 LHARAAGD

-234 VGAPDAAA
+234 VGAPD
-242 DQRTVGNGLAAAQRA
+242 TAAAQRA

-274 GLPRAARAT
+274 GLPRAARAA
-283 ARDLGVPALIVLTAR
+283 ARDLGVPALIVLTGR

-307 GAPLLLPGTASVD
+307 GASLLLPGTVAVD
-320 ARPCPGS
+320 ARPSPGS
-327 TEIMDYLRAAAR
+327 AEILEYLRAAAR

-358 LADPPEGEQDQPRF
+358 SAVPSEGEQDQPRF

-394 PQEDDARPETAA
+394 PQTDDARPETAG

-412 FAALSATVLGQ
+412 FTALSSTVLGQ

-437 ASGLRLVRDRPRSA
+437 ASGLRLVRNRPRSA

-470 EQVGSGPEPLIRV
+470 EQVGRGPEPLIRV

-573 GAEALTRTTTG
+573 GAEALTRTATG

-623 RMAAVLDS
+623 RMSALLDS

-644 YELEVGARVR
+644 YELEVGVQVR
-654 ERLLVEALTRPD
+654 ERLLAEALTRPD

-679 AAPLLGRPTGSYRAV
+679 AAPLLGRPAGSYRAV

>member
-1 MAGHTPLTTRI
+1 MGEAAPCAGVI
-12 GPVRAGPR
+12 PR
-20 RGPRTRRPP
+20 EK
-29 LTRRGGPAA
+29 
-38 RALVVHDGHG
+38 
-48 DVVSVIRDVSNRP
+48 S
-61 HFNVRTHTRAR
+61 F
-72 APLAVSPRRA
+72 
-82 QQPRPAQ
+82 
-89 RRGRPRLAQEASS
+89 
-102 VQEASPLAPP
+102 PLAPP

-124 VREPPAPV
+124 VREPPAPA
-132 APAEPPAGG
+132 APTPPPAGG
-141 PLPPTENEPQHP
+141 PLPPTENEPRHP

-216 LRARVAASPRAD
+216 LRARVATSPRAD
-228 GSGRTA
+228 
-234 VGAPDAAA
+234 
-242 DQRTVGNGLAAAQRA
+242 GNGLAAAQRA

-274 GLPRAARAT
+274 GLPRAARAA
-283 ARDLGVPALIVLTAR
+283 ARDLGVPALIVLTGR

-307 GAPLLLPGTASVD
+307 GASLLLPGTVAVD
-320 ARPCPGS
+320 ARPSPGS
-327 TEIMDYLRAAAR
+327 AEILEYLRAAAR
-339 RLEQYHEVT
+339 RLEQYHEVS

-358 LADPPEGEQDQPRF
+358 SAVPSEGEQDQPRF

-394 PQEDDARPETAA
+394 PQADDARPETAG

-412 FAALSATVLGQ
+412 FTALSSTVLGQ

-437 ASGLRLVRDRPRSA
+437 ASGLRLVRNRPRSA

-470 EQVGSGPEPLIRV
+470 EQVGRGPEPLIRV

-519 ASPHAVL
+519 ASPRAVL

-573 GAEALTRTTTG
+573 GAEALTRTAAG

-623 RMAAVLDS
+623 RMAAVLGS
-631 VLADLSQVVGAAG
+631 VLAELSQVVGAAG

-654 ERLLVEALTRPD
+654 ERLLAEALTRPD

-679 AAPLLGRPTGSYRAV
+679 AAPLLGRPTGSYQAV

-705 IAVGPPGERA
+705 IAVGSPGERA

>member
-1 MAGHTPLTTRI
+1 MGEAAPCAGVI
-12 GPVRAGPR
+12 PR
-20 RGPRTRRPP
+20 EK
-29 LTRRGGPAA
+29 
-38 RALVVHDGHG
+38 
-48 DVVSVIRDVSNRP
+48 S
-61 HFNVRTHTRAR
+61 F
-72 APLAVSPRRA
+72 
-82 QQPRPAQ
+82 
-89 RRGRPRLAQEASS
+89 
-102 VQEASPLAPP
+102 PLAPP
-112 SYLALEPRARRP
+112 SYLAQEPRTRQP
-124 VREPPAPV
+124 VREPPAT
-132 APAEPPAGG
+132 AAPPAGG
-141 PLPPTENEPQHP
+141 PPPTENESRHP

-190 LDDALESTAAHPG
+190 LDDALKSAAAHPG

-216 LRARVAASPRAD
+216 LRARAAGD

-234 VGAPDAAA
+234 VGAPD
-242 DQRTVGNGLAAAQRA
+242 TAAAQRA

-274 GLPRAARAT
+274 GLPRAARAA
-283 ARDLGVPALIVLTAR
+283 ARDLGVPALIVLTGR

-307 GAPLLLPGTASVD
+307 GASLLLPGTVAVD
-320 ARPCPGS
+320 ARPSPGS
-327 TEIMDYLRAAAR
+327 AEILEYLRAAAR

-358 LADPPEGEQDQPRF
+358 SAIPSEGEQDQPRF

-394 PQEDDARPETAA
+394 PQTDDARPETAG

-412 FAALSATVLGQ
+412 FTALSSTVLGQ

-437 ASGLRLVRDRPRSA
+437 ASGLRLVRNRPRSA

-470 EQVGSGPEPLIRV
+470 EQVGRGPEPLIRV

-567 VLTANT
+567 VLTAST
-573 GAEALTRTTTG
+573 GAEALTRTATG

-623 RMAAVLDS
+623 RMSAVLDS
-631 VLADLSQVVGAAG
+631 VLAELSQVVGAAG

-654 ERLLVEALTRPD
+654 ERLLAEALARPD

-679 AAPLLGRPTGSYRAV
+679 AAPLLGRPAGSYRAV
-694 VHDGAIAVDPR
+694 MHDGAIAVDPR
-705 IAVGPPGERA
+705 VTVGPPGERA

>member
-1 MAGHTPLTTRI
+1 MGEAAPCAGVI
-12 GPVRAGPR
+12 PR
-20 RGPRTRRPP
+20 EK
-29 LTRRGGPAA
+29 
-38 RALVVHDGHG
+38 
-48 DVVSVIRDVSNRP
+48 S
-61 HFNVRTHTRAR
+61 F
-72 APLAVSPRRA
+72 
-82 QQPRPAQ
+82 
-89 RRGRPRLAQEASS
+89 
-102 VQEASPLAPP
+102 PLAPP

-132 APAEPPAGG
+132 APAAPTAGG
-141 PLPPTENEPQHP
+141 PLPPAENESRHP

-216 LRARVAASPRAD
+216 LRARVATSPRAA

-242 DQRTVGNGLAAAQRA
+242 DQRTIGNGRAAAQRA

-274 GLPRAARAT
+274 GLPRAARAA
-283 ARDLGVPALIVLTAR
+283 ARDLGVPALIVLTGR

-307 GAPLLLPGTASVD
+307 GASLLLPGTVAVD
-320 ARPCPGS
+320 ARPSPGS
-327 TEIMDYLRAAAR
+327 AEILEYLRAAAR

-358 LADPPEGEQDQPRF
+358 SAVPPEGEQDQPRF

-394 PQEDDARPETAA
+394 PQADDARPETAG

-412 FAALSATVLGQ
+412 FTALSSTVLGQ

-437 ASGLRLVRDRPRSA
+437 ASGLRLVRNRPRSA

-470 EQVGSGPEPLIRV
+470 EQVGRGPEPLIRV

-573 GAEALTRTTTG
+573 GAEALTRTAAG

-623 RMAAVLDS
+623 RMSALLDS

-644 YELEVGARVR
+644 YELEVGVQVR
-654 ERLLVEALTRPD
+654 ERLLAEALTRPD

>member
-1 MAGHTPLTTRI
+1 MGEAAPCAGVI
-12 GPVRAGPR
+12 PR
-20 RGPRTRRPP
+20 EK
-29 LTRRGGPAA
+29 
-38 RALVVHDGHG
+38 
-48 DVVSVIRDVSNRP
+48 S
-61 HFNVRTHTRAR
+61 F
-72 APLAVSPRRA
+72 
-82 QQPRPAQ
+82 
-89 RRGRPRLAQEASS
+89 
-102 VQEASPLAPP
+102 PLAPP

-132 APAEPPAGG
+132 APAAPPAGG
-141 PLPPTENEPQHP
+141 PLPPAENESRHP
-153 GLDGWPLDVLSR
+153 GLDGWLLDVLSR

-190 LDDALESTAAHPG
+190 LDDALKSAAAHPG

-216 LRARVAASPRAD
+216 LRARAAGD

-234 VGAPDAAA
+234 VGAPD
-242 DQRTVGNGLAAAQRA
+242 TAAAQRA

-265 VMDDDPVES
+265 VMDDESVES
-274 GLPRAARAT
+274 GLPRAARAA
-283 ARDLGVPALIVLTAR
+283 ARDLGVPALIVLTGR

-307 GAPLLLPGTASVD
+307 GASLLLPGTVAVD
-320 ARPCPGS
+320 ARPSPGS
-327 TEIMDYLRAAAR
+327 AEILEYLRAAAR

-358 LADPPEGEQDQPRF
+358 SAVPSEGEQDQPRF

-394 PQEDDARPETAA
+394 PQADDARPETAGPETA
-406 PDVEQL
+406 GPDVEQL
-412 FAALSATVLGQ
+412 FTALSSTVLGQ

-437 ASGLRLVRDRPRSA
+437 ASGLRLVRNRPRSA

-470 EQVGSGPEPLIRV
+470 EQVGRGPEPLIRV

-623 RMAAVLDS
+623 RMSAVLDS
-631 VLADLSQVVGAAG
+631 VLAELSQVVGAAG

-654 ERLLVEALTRPD
+654 ERLLAEALARPD

-679 AAPLLGRPTGSYRAV
+679 AAPLLGRPAGSYRAV
-694 VHDGAIAVDPR
+694 MHDGAIAVDPR
-705 IAVGPPGERA
+705 VTVGPPGERA

>member
-1 MAGHTPLTTRI
+1 M
-12 GPVRAGPR
+12 
-20 RGPRTRRPP
+20 
-29 LTRRGGPAA
+29 
-38 RALVVHDGHG
+38 HDGHG
-48 DVVSVIRDVSNRP
+48 DVVSVIHDVSNRP
-61 HFNVRTHTRAR
+61 HFNVHTHAR

-82 QQPRPAQ
+82 QP
-89 RRGRPRLAQEASS
+89 PRLAQRWERQRPAQESS
-102 VQEASPLAPP
+102 LAQKSFPLAPP
-112 SYLALEPRARRP
+112 SYLAQEPRTRP
-124 VREPPAPV
+124 VREPPAT
-132 APAEPPAGG
+132 AAPPAGG
-141 PLPPTENEPQHP
+141 PPPTENKSRHP

-190 LDDALESTAAHPG
+190 LDDALKSAAAHLG

-216 LRARVAASPRAD
+216 LRARAAGD

-234 VGAPDAAA
+234 VGAPD
-242 DQRTVGNGLAAAQRA
+242 TAAAQRA

-274 GLPRAARAT
+274 GLPRAARAA
-283 ARDLGVPALIVLTAR
+283 ARDLGVPALIVLTGR

-307 GAPLLLPGTASVD
+307 GASLLLPGTVAVD
-320 ARPCPGS
+320 ARPSPGS
-327 TEIMDYLRAAAR
+327 AEILEYLRAAAR

-358 LADPPEGEQDQPRF
+358 SAVPSEGEQDQPRF

-394 PQEDDARPETAA
+394 PQTDDARPETAG

-412 FAALSATVLGQ
+412 FTALSSTVLGQ

-437 ASGLRLVRDRPRSA
+437 ASGLRLVRNRPRSA

-470 EQVGSGPEPLIRV
+470 EQVGRGPEPLIRV

-573 GAEALTRTTTG
+573 GAKALTRTATG

-623 RMAAVLDS
+623 RMSALLDS

-644 YELEVGARVR
+644 YELEVGVQVR
-654 ERLLVEALTRPD
+654 ERLLAEALTRPD

-679 AAPLLGRPTGSYRAV
+679 AAPLLGRPAGSYRAV

>member
-1 MAGHTPLTTRI
+1 M
-12 GPVRAGPR
+12 
-20 RGPRTRRPP
+20 
-29 LTRRGGPAA
+29 
-38 RALVVHDGHG
+38 
-48 DVVSVIRDVSNRP
+48 SVICDVSNRP
-61 HFNVRTHTRAR
+61 HFNNVHTYARVR

-89 RRGRPRLAQEASS
+89 RRGRPRLAQKASS

-112 SYLALEPRARRP
+112 SYLALEPRAWRP

-132 APAEPPAGG
+132 APAAPPAGG
-141 PLPPTENEPQHP
+141 PLPPAENESRHP

-190 LDDALESTAAHPG
+190 LDDALESTAARTG
-203 PACVLHRCRSLAD
+203 PACVLHRCQSLAD
-216 LRARVAASPRAD
+216 LRARAAISPRAN
-228 GSGRTA
+228 GSGRTG
-234 VGAPDAAA
+234 VGAPDTAA
-242 DQRTVGNGLAAAQRA
+242 DQRTAVGWRTDQRT

-274 GLPRAARAT
+274 GLPRAARAA
-283 ARDLGVPALIVLTAR
+283 ARDLGVPALIVLTGR

-307 GAPLLLPGTASVD
+307 GASLLLPGTVAVD
-320 ARPCPGS
+320 ARPSPGS
-327 TEIMDYLRAAAR
+327 AEILDYLRAAAR

-358 LADPPEGEQDQPRF
+358 SAVPSEGEQDQPRF

-394 PQEDDARPETAA
+394 PQADDARPEAA
-406 PDVEQL
+406 GPDVEQL
-412 FAALSATVLGQ
+412 FTALSSTVLGQ

-437 ASGLRLVRDRPRSA
+437 ASGLRLVRNRPRSA

-470 EQVGSGPEPLIRV
+470 EQVGRGPEPLIRV
-483 DMGSLTSDHLG
+483 DMGPLTSDHLG

-573 GAEALTRTTTG
+573 GAEALTRTATG

-623 RMAAVLDS
+623 RMSAVLDS

-654 ERLLVEALTRPD
+654 EQLLAEALTRPD

-679 AAPLLGRPTGSYRAV
+679 AAPLLGRSAGNYRAV
-694 VHDGAIAVDPR
+694 VHDGAIVVDPR
-705 IAVGPPGERA
+705 IAVGTPEERA

>member
-1 MAGHTPLTTRI
+1 M
-12 GPVRAGPR
+12 
-20 RGPRTRRPP
+20 
-29 LTRRGGPAA
+29 
-38 RALVVHDGHG
+38 
-48 DVVSVIRDVSNRP
+48 SVICDVSNRP
-61 HFNVRTHTRAR
+61 HFNVHTHTRAR

-132 APAEPPAGG
+132 APTPPPAGG
-141 PLPPTENEPQHP
+141 PLPPTENEPRHP

-190 LDDALESTAAHPG
+190 LDDALESTAARTG
-203 PACVLHRCRSLAD
+203 PACVLHRCQSLAD
-216 LRARVAASPRAD
+216 LRARAAISPRAN
-228 GSGRTA
+228 GSGRTG
-234 VGAPDAAA
+234 VGAPDTAA
-242 DQRTVGNGLAAAQRA
+242 DQRTAVGWRTDQRT

-274 GLPRAARAT
+274 GLPRAARAA
-283 ARDLGVPALIVLTAR
+283 ARDLGVPALIVLTGR

-307 GAPLLLPGTASVD
+307 GASLLLPGTVAVD
-320 ARPCPGS
+320 ARPSPGS
-327 TEIMDYLRAAAR
+327 AEILEYLRAAAR

-358 LADPPEGEQDQPRF
+358 AAVPSEGEQDQPRF

-394 PQEDDARPETAA
+394 PQADDARPETAG

-412 FAALSATVLGQ
+412 FTALSSTVLGQ

-437 ASGLRLVRDRPRSA
+437 ASGLRLVRNRPRSA

-470 EQVGSGPEPLIRV
+470 EQVGRGPEPLIRV

-519 ASPHAVL
+519 ASPRAVL

-573 GAEALTRTTTG
+573 GAEALTRTAAG

-623 RMAAVLDS
+623 RMAAVLGS
-631 VLADLSQVVGAAG
+631 VLAELSQVVGAAG

-654 ERLLVEALTRPD
+654 ERLLAEALTRPD

-679 AAPLLGRPTGSYRAV
+679 AAPLLGRPAGSYRAV

>member
-1 MAGHTPLTTRI
+1 M
-12 GPVRAGPR
+12 
-20 RGPRTRRPP
+20 
-29 LTRRGGPAA
+29 
-38 RALVVHDGHG
+38 HDGHG
-48 DVVSVIRDVSNRP
+48 DVVSVIRDVSNRL
-61 HFNVRTHTRAR
+61 HFNVRTHARAR

-89 RRGRPRLAQEASS
+89 RRGRPRLAQKASS

-112 SYLALEPRARRP
+112 SYLALEPRAWRP

-132 APAEPPAGG
+132 APAAPPAGG
-141 PLPPTENEPQHP
+141 PLPPAENESRHP

-175 LIAPDHLAPADLVDR
+175 LIAPDHLAPTDLVDR
-190 LDDALESTAAHPG
+190 LDDALESTTAHPG

-216 LRARVAASPRAD
+216 LRARADIGPRAA

-242 DQRTVGNGLAAAQRA
+242 DQRTVGNGRAAAQRA

-274 GLPRAARAT
+274 GLPRAARAA
-283 ARDLGVPALIVLTAR
+283 ARDLGVPALIVLTGR

-307 GAPLLLPGTASVD
+307 GASLLLPGTVAVD
-320 ARPCPGS
+320 ARPSPGS
-327 TEIMDYLRAAAR
+327 AEILEYLRAAAR

-358 LADPPEGEQDQPRF
+358 SAVPSEGEQDQPRF

-387 GRPRILP
+387 GRPHILP
-394 PQEDDARPETAA
+394 PQADDARPETAG

-412 FAALSATVLGQ
+412 FTALSSTVLGQ

-437 ASGLRLVRDRPRSA
+437 ASGLRLVRNRPRSA

-470 EQVGSGPEPLIRV
+470 EQVGRGPEPLIRV

-519 ASPHAVL
+519 ASPRAVL
-526 LLDEVDK
+526 LFDEVDK

-623 RMAAVLDS
+623 RMAAVLGS
-631 VLADLSQVVGAAG
+631 VLAELSQVVGAAG

-654 ERLLVEALTRPD
+654 ERLLAEALTRPD

-679 AAPLLGRPTGSYRAV
+679 AAPLLGRPAGSYRAV